1 MKVKDLDDFEKIS
14 KNNSYM
20 NIQDKEEE
28 PMN

>member
-1 MKVKDLDDFEKIS
+1 MKVNDLDDFEIKS

-28 PMN
+28 TMN